1 MSLLRHNPGLSPVVA
16 QVWAAGSV
24 AGVVAEAWDE
34 GWAKEWDEAKD
45 KAADEAVVV
54 WARVVAVVRVL
65 RTTAVKLSARSVQG
79 TTRDRV

>member
-1 MSLLRHNPGLSPVVA
+1 MVA
-16 QVWAAGSV
+16 WAWDEGSV
-24 AGVVAEAWDE
+24 AGVVAE

-65 RTTAVKLSARSVQG
+65 RTTAVKLSARRVQG

>member
-1 MSLLRHNPGLSPVVA
+1 MVA
-16 QVWAAGSV
+16 WAWDEGSV

-54 WARVVAVVRVL
+54 WARARAVVVVVVWVL
-65 RTTAVKLSARSVQG
+65 RATAVNLPAGRLP
-79 TTRDRV
+79 